1 MLPKAPR
8 PIARP
13 YPFAADPEWIAYG
26 PIRMIRERR
35 SDDRRHRPQPTVP
48 SMRRS
53 FPMLAFAA
61 CVSQAAGCSA
71 IREAGE
77 SPGPVLCDPPA
88 FASPHLSGLA
98 SGARED
104 IEIYWTASLGLD
116 PRRITAIWR
125 A

>member
-1 MLPKAPR
+1 
-8 PIARP
+8 
-13 YPFAADPEWIAYG
+13 
-26 PIRMIRERR
+26 MIRVRR
-35 SDDRRHRPQPTVP
+35 SDDRRHHPLHTVP

-61 CVSQAAGCSA
+61 CVIQFAGCSV

-88 FASPHLSGLA
+88 LASPHLSGLA
-98 SGARED
+98 SGTLEGV
-104 IEIYWTASLGLD
+104 ETYSTASPGLE
-116 PRRITAIWR
+116 PWRITATWR